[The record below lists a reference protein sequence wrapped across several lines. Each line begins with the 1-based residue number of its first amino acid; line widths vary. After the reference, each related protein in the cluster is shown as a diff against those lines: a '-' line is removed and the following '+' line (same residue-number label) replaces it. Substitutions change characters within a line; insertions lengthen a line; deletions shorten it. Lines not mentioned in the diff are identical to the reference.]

1 VRCHLQETYKNFI
14 VKTYFY
20 RGSSQLF
27 SAVLVAV
34 VLFVSAFTV
43 RQFHSYGLKEQKEG
57 PLVEEQKDETPA
69 LLPGIS
75 IGFEI
80 H

>member
-1 VRCHLQETYKNFI
+1 VITKTYKNFI

-20 RGSSQLF
+20 NRSSQLF
-27 SAVLVAV
+27 SAILIAV
-34 VLFVSAFTV
+34 VLFVSAFAV
-43 RQFHSYGLKEQKEG
+43 RQFHSYGLKDSKSEV
-57 PLVEEQKDETPA
+57 LVEDQKDEAPA